1 MIWMQA
7 REDTM
12 KAKSIVLL
20 VMGLA
25 AILAGPAAAQDTL
38 GDLVAQGGY
47 DWLAGRWVATTDE
60 GQEVTFEQRWV
71 LDRHAIVS
79 SFQMGDL
86 AYQGLIVYVPYR
98 EEILQ
103 IGADNKGGA
112 WSGVWRDEYG
122 TAVYRMERKQP
133 DGEIQRAEIVHSRI
147 DVDTLKATMYPIE
160 SNGYRASQPWATL
173 TYKRQK
179 AGAPQAAAPS
189 AGWTSRMTLGDL
201 LAQYG
206 YDSMIGRW
214 AGRNEQVDGEI
225 DVQYTWA
232 LDKNAVLVE
241 AKMGQF
247 EYRGMITLAPSG
259 EEVVQV
265 GADNMGGTWKSTWTE
280 SYDGVVNRHE
290 MRRPDGTVQRIE
302 HVYSQIGK
310 DGFKVTEYGVAAG
323 GYRESGSG
331 SATTFKRRT
340 EMSGK

>member
-20 VMGLA
+20 VGLA
-25 AILAGPAAAQDTL
+25 AILAGPVAAQDTL

-79 SFQMGDL
+79 EFRMGDL
-86 AYQGLIVYVPYR
+86 AYRGLIVYVPYR
-98 EEILQ
+98 EEIIQ
-103 IGADNKGGA
+103 VGADNHGGA
-112 WSGVWRDEYG
+112 WEGTWRDEYG
-122 TAVYRMERKQP
+122 SAVHRMERKQP
-133 DGEIQRAEIVHSRI
+133 DGQIQRAEIVHTW
-147 DVDTLKATMYPIE
+147 VDADTMRATMYPIE
-160 SNGYRASQPWATL
+160 PGGYRASEPWARL

-179 AGAPQAAAPS
+179 SEAPLAAAPS

-206 YDSMIGRW
+206 YDEMIGRW
-214 AGRNEQVDGEI
+214 AGRSEQADGAI
-225 DVQYTWA
+225 DVEYTWT

-241 AKMGQF
+241 AKMGRF
-247 EYRGMITLAPSG
+247 EYRGMITLEPSG

-265 GADNMGGTWKSTWTE
+265 GADNMGGMWRSTWTE
-280 SYDGVVNRHE
+280 GYDGPVNRHE
-290 MRRPDGTVQRIE
+290 MRRPDGTVQRLE
-302 HVYSQIGK
+302 HVYRKI
-310 DGFKVTEYGVAAG
+310 DRDTFKVTEYGVAPA
-323 GYRESGSG
+323 GYRESGSR
-331 SATTFKRRT
+331 SVTTFRRHA
-340 EMSGK
+340 EP